1 MKFVF
6 SSRGLF
12 FLGLLLLVLTNIAV
26 LDGVAVNRS
35 GSPETQIVL
44 TEREVQIPYRSHKEN
59 SGLAL
64 HLKWRVAGVGDDAK
78 FSSRWNSP
86 AWFDADKLK
95 KLGFLIP
102 DYDRSDDSFKQ
113 RKQPV
118 TKEVFI
124 VLENES
130 PLFQKIIKRLEKAL
144 DKEKKLLLADR
155 DDKELTDR
163 VKNAEERLKRER
175 IAGSRLFV
183 VDAGLNPRQ
192 LRGQYPDRTR
202 FIITKGKV
210 NYRYNYSGD
219 GKEKKQEITGY
230 VSGLSVANIHVPL
243 QYRQKFDFI
252 REHSK
257 SRGKNDSTR
266 YQVELA
272 YGHRFEPWLVSIQK
286 VPEK

>member
-1 MKFVF
+1 MKLVL
-6 SSRGLF
+6 SSRRLF
-12 FLGLLLLVLTNIAV
+12 FLGLLLLVLTNLAV
-26 LDGVAVNRS
+26 LSGVAANRS
-35 GSPETQIVL
+35 GSPETQVIL

-59 SGLAL
+59 SGLDL
-64 HLKWRVAGVGDDAK
+64 HLNWRVAGVEDYSG

-102 DYDRSDDSFKQ
+102 DYDHSDDSFNQ

-124 VLENES
+124 VLENDS
-130 PLFQKIIKRLEKAL
+130 PLFQKVIKWLEKDL
-144 DKEKKLLLADR
+144 KKEKKLLLADR
-155 DDKELTDR
+155 DDKELMDR

-175 IAGSRLFV
+175 ISGSRLFV
-183 VDAGLNPRQ
+183 VNAGLNAKQ
-192 LRGQYPDRTR
+192 LREQYSDRTR

-210 NYRYNYSGD
+210 NYRYNYGGD
-219 GKEKKQEITGY
+219 GKEKKREISGY
-230 VSGLSVANIHVPL
+230 VSSLSVANIHVPL
-243 QYRQKFDFI
+243 QYRQKFDSI
-252 REHSK
+252 REHNK
-257 SRGKNDSTR
+257 SRDMGDPTR

-286 VPEK
+286 TPEN